1 MSDHAAATSTT
12 PPTAHVALEELAR
25 RLEALGQD
33 ATWLP
38 PSEVARL
45 VREFA
50 ATIPAALELR
60 DIALRAAHAI
70 PGGLSQDER
79 EEPRQRLEAPL
90 PVEPTTHVVVQHA
103 ADVPGA
109 IRDHAMEHYGP
120 GVSRHLGLGI
130 WVIVLDELDPE
141 RLGRKLTE
149 AWGEL
154 GLVREQLARNTDAGI
169 AIAEQRDQARAEVER
184 LRVERFPMQLVPV
197 EVFGTNCQCGH
208 DGCDQHE
215 GGYGLMD
222 AVSAWSDCNRAIGR
236 IYRIEDLPGP
246 RDAGDAV
253 TVYVDPADREWFER
267 RFGEDFDGD
276 LQRARMTELERLR
289 AELHAVKADPVAHRA
304 EDGTVTVDWPEGA
317 RSCLVSRELFDEL
330 AGRLA
335 EADPVPH
342 DPDAPRLEGFD
353 DHLCAALIDGGAS
366 ICVQPRGHRDGI
378 GRAAE
383 VERLRNQREKA
394 LELARLG
401 HHEASRWEHPLDVPA
416 WVRHLLAA
424 LGAPDERCLCVPCS
438 SADERRARDRGEA
451 GQE

>member
-1 MSDHAAATSTT
+1 MTDQDLTVDDYVAA
-12 PPTAHVALEELAR
+12 VR
-25 RLEALGQD
+25 KG
-33 ATWLP
+33 LP
-38 PSEVARL
+38 
-45 VREFA
+45 
-50 ATIPAALELR
+50 R

-79 EEPRQRLEAPL
+79 EELRQRLEAPL

-103 ADVPGA
+103 ADVPEA
-109 IRDHAMEHYGP
+109 IRDHAMEHHGP
-120 GVSRHLGLGI
+120 GVSRHPRLGI

-169 AIAEQRDQARAEVER
+169 ALAEQRDQARAE
-184 LRVERFPMQLVPV
+184 
-197 EVFGTNCQCGH
+197 
-208 DGCDQHE
+208 
-215 GGYGLMD
+215 
-222 AVSAWSDCNRAIGR
+222 
-236 IYRIEDLPGP
+236 
-246 RDAGDAV
+246 
-253 TVYVDPADREWFER
+253 AD
-267 RFGEDFDGD
+267 
-276 LQRARMTELERLR
+276 RLR
-289 AELHAVKADPVAHRA
+289 AELHAVAAGPIAHLA
-304 EDGTVTVDWPEGA
+304 EDGSVTVDWPEGA

-353 DHLCAALIDGGAS
+353 DHLCAAIIDGGAS

-378 GRAAE
+378 GRATE

-401 HHEASRWEHPLDVPA
+401 HHEASHWEHPLDVPA

-438 SADERRARDRGEA
+438 SADERRAQDRREA
-451 GQE
+451 AQE